1 MDQNLDVLRFV
12 PRDVKN
18 KNGKAWKKSGGRVR
32 GCVYTSA
39 RACFDNR

>member
-1 MDQNLDVLRFV
+1 MDQNLDVPRFV

-18 KNGKAWKKSGGRVR
+18 KNGRKVEGRRER